1 MENVFRVAAVIV
13 PILVTVCL
21 GMLSRRKNL
30 ITPEGVNGLQQ
41 FVLNIA
47 LPCLVFNSVLTAKVG
62 VESIGVMV
70 LLFPFLLGT
79 TLWAFRRGRV
89 KYPYRNL
96 PMMFCAQE
104 SGMLGI
110 PLFLI
115 LFGSAQIYHMVILD
129 LTQAI
134 LFHPTVAI
142 LSSDT
147 GENQNGGEIL
157 KKVLKSPL
165 VIMVLIALG
174 LNLTGAGALL
184 LQSGI
189 GQVIT
194 ETMSFLGQPV
204 SALMIFSVGYNLS
217 LSAENRKEIF
227 RISLVHVLTFA
238 IIGGALQGLLF
249 LLPDISPLTR
259 WAMLLYCFLPVS
271 YFAPILGRTEQ
282 EKTVGSGVCSL
293 TTVITLIAFCIIAAL
308 TA

>member
-79 TLWAFRRGRV
+79 TLWAFRRGRK

-165 VIMVLIALG
+165 VILVLTALA
-174 LNLTGAGALL
+174 LNLTGLGALL

-227 RISLVHVLTFA
+227 RISLVHVLIFA

-259 WAMLLYCFLPVS
+259 WAMLLYCFLPAS

-282 EKTVGSGVCSL
+282 EKTAGSGVCSL